1 LSETTAAPIGGYF
14 ELELPPPGHH
24 FHQAAL
30 RFQSGRCALAH
41 ELLERRVRTLYV
53 PYFSCASILEP
64 LDFHHIEYKFYRLN
78 EEMEIE
84 APPSLAADERLLYID
99 YFGIKSGYASALAGS
114 YGGSLIL
121 DNTQSFFTPPSNRSP
136 TFYSARK
143 FLGVPDG
150 GYLQSTAPASEP
162 HFVDAA
168 PRGEYTHLIGR
179 IVDGPQLHF
188 PEFQASEARLQYT
201 GQRPMS
207 RLSERLLA
215 SIDYEYAMQRRKT
228 NFAFLHAAL
237 EPYNRL
243 DLAGASNPGPF
254 CYPLRTSAVGLRAG
268 LIQERIFVAT
278 YWAEVLERL
287 PDPGFPEQG
296 LVNEIIP
303 LPVDQRYSESDMERI
318 VSVVQRGL

>member
-41 ELLERRVRTLYV
+41 ELLERSVRKLYV
-53 PYFSCASILEP
+53 PYLSCASILEP
-64 LDFHHIEYKFYRLN
+64 LDFHHIEYNFYRLS

-84 APPSLAADERLLYID
+84 EPPILAADERLLYID
-99 YFGIKSGYASALAGS
+99 YFGIKSAYASTLAGS

-121 DNTQSFFTPPSNRSP
+121 DNTQSFFTPPPNQSP
-136 TFYSARK
+136 TFYSPRK

-150 GYLQSTAPASEP
+150 GYLNTTAPVPRS

-168 PRGEYTHLIGR
+168 PQGDYTHLIGR
-179 IVDGPQLHF
+179 ITDGPQLHF
-188 PEFQASEARLQYT
+188 REFQASEARLRYS
-201 GQRPMS
+201 GRRPMS

-215 SIDYEYAMQRRKT
+215 SIDYEYAMERRKT
-228 NFAFLHAAL
+228 NFAFLHVAL

-243 DLAGASNPGPF
+243 DLAGVSNPGPF
-254 CYPLRTSAVGLRAG
+254 CYPLRTSAVGLRG
-268 LIQERIFVAT
+268 KLIEARIFVAT
-278 YWAEVLERL
+278 YWPEVLERL
-287 PDPGFPEQG
+287 PDPGFPEHS

-318 VSVVQRGL
+318 VSVVQRGI